1 MHFLISLSMGGVVR
15 EFPTHKSSI
24 LIGLGASLVAIGLGI
39 GSGEFVLWPYL
50 TVKHGYGI
58 LWAAVVGI
66 ALQVFLN
73 LEIQRYSVVTGK
85 SAVSG
90 FLKVSQW
97 LSVWL
102 LFSTILGFGWPGFA
116 SGSAYLFSAAFRLSQ
131 NIQAVLPYMLLGAA
145 GLLLVVGSNSYHRI
159 ERFFRYVL
167 PISFLV
173 VAGLAVYYFDATAV
187 GELMAGLIGKGD
199 GYRFIPA
206 GIDFAV
212 FLGAFA
218 YAGSG
223 GNLLLGQ
230 GYYMLKKGRGMAQ
243 YGEAEVIASESDR
256 SRHRFTGLR
265 KALAI
270 ENVLVFGGMGL
281 LTILM
286 LSYLG
291 PVLLGGQAVGGGFAF
306 LLAEAVVIERQLGNI
321 ARMVFLLSG
330 AVALFS
336 VQLGVLDTLGRI
348 TADVIGAKTEF
359 WYKVV
364 VLAQMTVGMGIF
376 LIGLREPLWLITIG
390 AVCNALAMAV
400 IAFVTLWMNKTHLP
414 QAYRPSRLE
423 QFLLGCI
430 GLVYAGFFCFTVI
443 NALF

>member
-1 MHFLISLSMGGVVR
+1 MASTVR
-15 EFPTHKSSI
+15 EFPAHRTSI
-24 LIGLGASLVAIGLGI
+24 FVGLGASLVAIGLGI

-50 TVKHGYGI
+50 SVKHGYGI

-73 LEIQRYSVVTGK
+73 LEIQRYAVVTGR

-90 FLKVSQW
+90 FLKISRW
-97 LSVWL
+97 LSIWL
-102 LFSTILGFGWPGFA
+102 LFSTVLGFGWPGFA
-116 SGSAYLFSAAFRLSQ
+116 SGSAYLLSAAFYIEGGLK
-131 NIQAVLPYMLLGAA
+131 AALPYLLLGGA
-145 GLLLVVGSNSYHRI
+145 GLLLVVGTNSYHRI
-159 ERFFRYVL
+159 ERLFRYVL
-167 PISFLV
+167 PISFLI
-173 VAGLAVYYFDATAV
+173 VAGLAVYYFDAEAV
-187 GELMAGLIGKGD
+187 RELAGGLVGRGD
-199 GYRFIPA
+199 GYRFIPT

-230 GYYMLKKGRGMAQ
+230 GYYVLKKGHGMAQ
-243 YGEAEVIASESDR
+243 YGESGVVASESDQ
-256 SRHRFTGLR
+256 SKHRFKGLR
-265 KALAI
+265 RLLAI

-291 PVLLGGQAVGGGFAF
+291 PVLLRGQAVGGGLGF
-306 LLAEAVVIERQLGNI
+306 LVAEALVIEQNLGGFVRT
-321 ARMVFLLSG
+321 AFLLSG

-348 TADVIGAKTEF
+348 SSDVLGAKTEF
-359 WYKVV
+359 WYKLVV
-364 VLAQMTVGMGIF
+364 IVQIIVGMGIF
-376 LIGLREPLWLITIG
+376 LIGLREPLWLITVG

-400 IAFVTLWMNKTHLP
+400 IAFITLWMNKTHLP
-414 QAYRPSRLE
+414 KAYQPSGLE
-423 QFLLGCI
+423 QFLLGSI
-430 GLVYAGFFCFTVI
+430 GLVYAGFFCYTTVT
-443 NALF
+443 ALF